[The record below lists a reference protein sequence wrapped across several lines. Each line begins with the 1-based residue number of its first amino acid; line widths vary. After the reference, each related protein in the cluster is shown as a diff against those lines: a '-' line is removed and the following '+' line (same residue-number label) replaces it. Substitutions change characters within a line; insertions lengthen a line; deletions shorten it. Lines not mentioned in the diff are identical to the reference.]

1 MYPINSCDVMTT
13 RWRLLVVEESVNWN
27 IRVAIRSRTYVE
39 NFVETPSETSRIR
52 MNLSFLS
59 QIMFARLCF
68 CSCFCTT
75 TGVEL
80 LITCFFWT
88 EIFVLFSG
96 LPEGRF

>member
-52 MNLSFLS
+52 MN
-59 QIMFARLCF
+59 MHCY
-68 CSCFCTT
+68 CSHIIGIAVC
-75 TGVEL
+75 VAQ
-80 LITCFFWT
+80 
-88 EIFVLFSG
+88 
-96 LPEGRF
+96 

>member
-52 MNLSFLS
+52 MNLRNGERSHS
-59 QIMFARLCF
+59 SVDDGRAMV
-68 CSCFCTT
+68 CS
-75 TGVEL
+75 E
-80 LITCFFWT
+80 
-88 EIFVLFSG
+88 
-96 LPEGRF
+96 